1 MCVFCH
7 KRPHERSTR
16 GIPPI
21 KHPQTPTVGPHGVP
35 LVCVFCHKRP
45 RERPTRGFRLSSA
58 RKPPTT
64 RIRRHTPSAQ
74 AQRHLRKRPATESGA
89 KRAPRDTP
97 GAKHPQTRTGATPAP
112 TQPRNKGAHEK
123 AAARKEPPLKPYEMG
138 ESRRASPMG
147 RLTYA
152 AQHARNHVTPK
163 APTPAELREQNLREP
178 TENSALA
185 PKIGDTAQGHTAPSR
200 GARHHATTP
209 PRPKRESYASLAKW
223 RLPTCSTLP
232 LTSNAGST
240 L

>member
-7 KRPHERSTR
+7 KRPHERS
-16 GIPPI
+16 
-21 KHPQTPTVGPHGVP
+21 
-35 LVCVFCHKRP
+35 
-45 RERPTRGFRLSSA
+45 TRGFRLSSA

-97 GAKHPQTRTGATPAP
+97 GDKHPQTRTGATPAP

-147 RLTYA
+147 HLTYA
-152 AQHARNHVTPK
+152 AQRARNHVTPK

-185 PKIGDTAQGHTAPSR
+185 PKIGDTAQRHTAPSR
-200 GARHHATTP
+200 GARHRATAP
-209 PRPKRESYASLAKW
+209 PRHHARRGNLTPAWQSGVCPPAARCRSPATQGQ
-223 RLPTCSTLP
+223 RCS
-232 LTSNAGST
+232 SWEAGPRR
-240 L
+240 